1 MNKPSL
7 NYTLAYIVVWNIG
20 IHSSGDEYVQ
30 YTTLCIK
37 NRMTRLRHDP
47 ESISPPKI
55 KELHALGHVNLDVH
69 CQIRSHQ

>member
-37 NRMTRLRHDP
+37 NRMTTLRHDLG
-47 ESISPPKI
+47 SISPLKT
-55 KELHALGHVNLDVH
+55 KELH
-69 CQIRSHQ
+69 

>member
-55 KELHALGHVNLDVH
+55 KELMEHVNLDVH
-69 CQIRSHQ
+69 CQIRSDQ